1 LQTGSLL
8 VIRESAIK
16 DEEEDE
22 EPKEIKQE
30 TSKFDVNEL
39 TSSDEEQV
47 IRKIPIH
54 KRISKRIPKKGE
66 YVFEDEN
73 NSIETGSENDSP

>member
-1 LQTGSLL
+1 MQTGSLL